1 MIEVFAI
8 VGKSGAGK
16 DYLLQKVVSME
27 PTIFNEIISCTT
39 RPKRENETD
48 GVNYHFISTDDFI
61 YKKNHG
67 EMLEVSYFRD
77 WWYGTSLDSLIEDKI
92 NIGVFNPTGIISL
105 SKNSNINLTIF
116 YLDTED
122 KERLMRQLTR
132 ETNPDTDEIVRRY
145 ITDERDF
152 LEFQFTEGESNY
164 YLNNDT
170 VDELVD
176 NLALIIDCGRRQLKD
191 KSH

>member
-16 DYLLQKVVSME
+16 DYLLRKVVSME

-77 WWYGTSLDSLIEDKI
+77 WWYGTSLDSLIKDKI

-105 SKNSNINLTIF
+105 SKNSNINLTVF

-152 LEFQFTEGESNY
+152 LEFQFAEGESNY

>member
-92 NIGVFNPTGIISL
+92 NIGVCNPTGIISL
-105 SKNSNINLTIF
+105 SKNSNINLTVF

>member
-16 DYLLQKVVSME
+16 DYLLRKVVSME

-77 WWYGTSLDSLIEDKI
+77 WWYGTSLDSLIKDKI

-105 SKNSNINLTIF
+105 SKNSDINLTVF

-152 LEFQFTEGESNY
+152 LEFQFTECESNY